1 MHYVQKNQIMD
12 LLVANADDFRNEL
25 YRAQEIVSSIDQ
37 NNLAQAGGQLW
48 PGEPGANPVSILSG
62 VSFDTVPVPS
72 TDTHPDN
79 ARSMTRWHF
88 KHAAAGTNVTE
99 TGVWTSQVGAEINFR
114 VYETAAYLLF
124 GSCQVE
130 ADDVLGFNPLIADL
144 GFVLNGE
151 VQEPYTTRS
160 VGTTFGVTLARNN
173 LAPLFWQGSAVLYP
187 GEWNARL
194 VVRQR
199 PGVSLVTTMLNIGAL
214 GFIR

>member
-37 NNLAQAGGQLW
+37 NNLAQADGQIW
-48 PGEPGANPVSILSG
+48 PGGLGGSPLALNSG
-62 VSFDTVPVPS
+62 ISFDTVPVPS

-88 KHAAAGTNVTE
+88 DHRATGTNVTE
-99 TGVWTSQVGAEINFR
+99 TGVWTNQTSGQLNFH
-114 VYETAAYLLF
+114 VYETAVYLLF
-124 GSCQVE
+124 GSCQIE
-130 ADDVLGFNPLIADL
+130 ADDVAGFQPLIADL

-160 VGTTFGVTLARNN
+160 VGTNYSVGAGYNN

-187 GEWNARL
+187 GDWNARL
-194 VVRQR
+194 AVRQR
-199 PGVSLVTTMLNIGAL
+199 PGNNLVVTMLNIGAL